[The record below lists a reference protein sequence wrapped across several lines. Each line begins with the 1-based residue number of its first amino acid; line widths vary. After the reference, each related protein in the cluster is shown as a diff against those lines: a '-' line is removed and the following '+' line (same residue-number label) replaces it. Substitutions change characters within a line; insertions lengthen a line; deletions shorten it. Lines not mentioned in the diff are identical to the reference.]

1 MKPPVK
7 AAQPKRD
14 LIRKL
19 VAAEILA
26 KRGEGPLALRPP
38 PKRPSVG

>member
-1 MKPPVK
+1 VK
-7 AAQPKRD
+7 DKARKD

-26 KRGEGPLALRPP
+26 KRGEGPLALRLP
-38 PKRPSVG
+38 PKRPPAR